1 MDKVANDFK
10 MPCRTHSEQKAVF
23 DTVMG
28 MTSWMNKG
36 CCPKTSRWFSWVE
49 ASHEQL
55 CEFWGS
61 KMILEAYLRH
71 HGLDDDDDAQNEN
84 PPDSEVNLK
93 KLREAGNGGLELVYK
108 CLTDRVWEE
117 ASIISRVGQVLWTCY
132 TEHLLQAKSAYDQVA
147 YSGHMAQGWMK
158 CAELQGLAQLASA
171 GLGDLFDW
179 CIDGGEAAQKALSY
193 VVHLMGNR
201 ASSLSKHGAPPHCY
215 ANVLESRDALNAR
228 VVKQMKRDWTSLVSL
243 ELAVIDDGGL
253 ADDLQICIDAP
264 TRIMLQCFEMADWCQ
279 SHDHVDLEP
288 ALDILMCIIQKLP
301 DSKTI
306 EDLHQRLRVKTK
318 DRANE
323 KITPTCCQHV
333 VNTSD
338 VIDSRYVGHPAA
350 INRYSFFNYFKKTKS
365 SVFSKKM
372 MLSKKHKLPKL
383 FGRIMSSKG
392 SWTSVTE
399 ESLIRSYA
407 AWAWFRHYTSQ
418 SLQNQGIQ
426 VKETLL
432 DIQQTF
438 VVCTLLLIKKCVFEL
453 IMFVMST
460 PLLMF
465 YPVFLW
471 KHM

>member
-1 MDKVANDFK
+1 MFKVANDFK
-10 MPCRTHSEQKAVF
+10 MPCRTPSEQKAVF
-23 DTVMG
+23 DAVMD
-28 MTSWMNKG
+28 MTSWKNKA

-55 CEFWGS
+55 REFWGS
-61 KMILEAYLRH
+61 KMILEAYLNN
-71 HGLDDDDDAQNEN
+71 HGLDDDENEN
-84 PPDSEVNLK
+84 PSNSDEVNVK
-93 KLREAGNGGLELVYK
+93 KLREAGNGGLQLVYK

-132 TEHLLQAKSAYDQVA
+132 TKHLLNVKSAFDQVA
-147 YSGHMAQGWMK
+147 YSGHMAQSWMK
-158 CAELQGLAQLASA
+158 CDELQGLAQLTSA

-215 ANVLESRDALNAR
+215 ANVLESRGALSAR

-243 ELAVIDDGGL
+243 ELAGIDDGGL
-253 ADDLQICIDAP
+253 ADDLRICIDAP

-301 DSKTI
+301 DSKAI
-306 EDLHQRLRVKTK
+306 EDLHQRLRTKTK

-350 INRYSFFNYFKKTKS
+350 INRYSFFNGFKKAKS
-365 SVFSKKM
+365 SEFNKKM

-383 FGRIMSSKG
+383 FGRILSSKG

-399 ESLIRSYA
+399 QSLIASYA

-418 SLQNQGIQ
+418 SLQNQGVQ
-426 VKETLL
+426 LKETLL
-432 DIQQTF
+432 DVQKTF
-438 VVCTLLLIKKCVFEL
+438 VVCTFLLKKYF
-453 IMFVMST
+453 F
-460 PLLMF
+460 
-465 YPVFLW
+465 
-471 KHM
+471 

>member
-1 MDKVANDFK
+1 
-10 MPCRTHSEQKAVF
+10 
-23 DTVMG
+23 MG
-28 MTSWMNKG
+28 
-36 CCPKTSRWFSWVE
+36 P
-49 ASHEQL
+49 
-55 CEFWGS
+55 
-61 KMILEAYLRH
+61 
-71 HGLDDDDDAQNEN
+71 
-84 PPDSEVNLK
+84 
-93 KLREAGNGGLELVYK
+93 
-108 CLTDRVWEE
+108 
-117 ASIISRVGQVLWTCY
+117 
-132 TEHLLQAKSAYDQVA
+132 
-147 YSGHMAQGWMK
+147 
-158 CAELQGLAQLASA
+158 
-171 GLGDLFDW
+171 
-179 CIDGGEAAQKALSY
+179 
-193 VVHLMGNR
+193 
-201 ASSLSKHGAPPHCY
+201 PPHCY

-243 ELAVIDDGGL
+243 ELALIDDGGL
-253 ADDLQICIDAP
+253 ADDLRICIDAP

-301 DSKTI
+301 DSKT
-306 EDLHQRLRVKTK
+306 K

-350 INRYSFFNYFKKTKS
+350 INRYSFFNCFKKTKS

-432 DIQQTF
+432 DVQQTF
-438 VVCTLLLIKKCVFEL
+438 VVCTLQCVFEL
-453 IMFVMST
+453 ILFVMST

-465 YPVFLW
+465 YPALR
-471 KHM
+471 